1 VDRTRADRILGTP
14 DTAERRELVV
24 LQSSGLFD
32 GAWFTERNPDF
43 TAATHDALLHFHRF
57 GWREGRWPNPYFD
70 PTYYRSRY
78 GARIAADTNPLLHY
92 VERGEREGCRPV
104 PYFDPSWYR
113 QQHEVAEDDLCLRHF
128 LAARCTGKVSAIPE
142 FDGAYYLQHNPDV
155 ADAGMDPLE
164 HYLLQ
169 GFREGRRAGP
179 ASLGRRRNRRGTDAD
194 ANPLL
199 LLLAQ
204 QEGEQTRSPEP
215 NIAREVRRTT
225 SRHAQFEEVASL
237 PPGIALRA
245 KLLAFYLPQFAP
257 VPENEAWWGRGF
269 TEWTNVAR
277 AVPRF
282 VGHYQPRIPRDLGH
296 YRLDQGDTLRR
307 QIALARGAGI
317 HGFVFYFYW
326 FNGRALL
333 DGPLSAVLADPTL
346 DFPIC
351 LMWANENW
359 TRRWDGME
367 EDVLLAQDYRDSDE
381 PALLDR
387 FAQCFRDPRYVRV
400 AGRPVLMIYRPRLI
414 PDTAVTIARWR
425 RRLQAE
431 HGENPFLVMAQS
443 FGDTDPRPFGMD
455 AAVEFP
461 PHKLTDGLHP
471 INDDL
476 EVLDPDFSADV
487 YEYDAL
493 VAASLHEPLVPYDL
507 IKTAVPGWDNDARR
521 QGAGLVLHGATPDS
535 YQAWLE
541 RLVRLAA
548 EKPVLGE
555 SIVCIN
561 AWNEWAEGA
570 YLEPDVH
577 YGAAFLN
584 ATARAVAALPRPGA
598 RTRLLLL
605 GHDAR
610 DHGAQT
616 LLLHIGE
623 TLRSVHGVA
632 VDFLLLEGGVLT
644 ERYAALGVVT
654 VAQSKLALRRAIE
667 AARDHG
673 ICHAIVN
680 TAASAAACPA
690 LAEHGI
696 AATLLIHEMPRLLR
710 EKGLLPGARS
720 GVAAAQH
727 TVFAAAYVRDCFQE
741 LIALDPAR
749 TVIRPQGV
757 YRPPEPDPAR
767 RLQSRA
773 ALNTPPGAILAIG
786 IGFAD
791 LRKGFDLFL
800 QVWRATRDLRLAVHF
815 VWVGGIDPTIEIYFG
830 SEIAAAEATGTFRCL
845 GHRTDAM
852 ELLAAADVF
861 LGIR

>member
-1 VDRTRADRILGTP
+1 MV
-14 DTAERRELVV
+14 ERRELIV

-32 GAWFTERNPDF
+32 GAWFTLRNQDF

-57 GWREGRWPNPYFD
+57 GWREGRWPNQYFD
-70 PTYYRSRY
+70 PIYYRSRY
-78 GARIAADTNPLLHY
+78 GARFEAESNPLLHY
-92 VERGEREGCRPV
+92 IEHGEAEGCRPV

-113 QQHEVAEDDLCLRHF
+113 RHHDVAEGELCLRHF
-128 LAARCTGKVSAIPE
+128 LVARCTGEVSAIPE
-142 FDGAYYLQHNPDV
+142 FDGAFYLQHNPDV

-179 ASLGRRRNRRGTDAD
+179 SSLGRKRNRRGVDTD

-199 LLLAQ
+199 ALLAQ
-204 QEGEQTRSPEP
+204 QESELTRPPEP

-225 SRHAQFEEVASL
+225 SRHAQFEEVASVL
-237 PPGIALRA
+237 PGVALRA
-245 KLLAFYLPQFAP
+245 KLLAFYLPQFYP
-257 VPENEAWWGRGF
+257 MPENEAWWGRGF

-282 VGHYQPRIPRDLGH
+282 AGHYQPRIPRDLGH
-296 YRLDQGDTLRR
+296 YRLDNPDAIRR
-307 QIALARGAGI
+307 QIVLARGAGI

-333 DGPLSAVLADPTL
+333 DGPLAALLADPTL
-346 DFPIC
+346 DIPIC

-359 TRRWDGME
+359 TRRWDGMD
-367 EDVLLAQDYRDSDE
+367 EDVLLSQDYRDADE

-387 FAQCFRDPRYVRV
+387 FAQCFRDPRYVRLS
-400 AGRPVLMIYRPRLI
+400 GRPVLMIYRPQLI
-414 PDTAVTIARWR
+414 PDTAATIARWR
-425 RRLQAE
+425 RRFSE
-431 HGENPFLVMAQS
+431 DYGENPFLVMAQS
-443 FGDTDPRPFGMD
+443 FGDIDPRPFGMD

-461 PHKLTDGLHP
+461 PHKLSDQLSVINEGL
-471 INDDL
+471 D
-476 EVLDPDFSADV
+476 VLDPDFSADV
-487 YEYDAL
+487 YDYGAL
-493 VAASLHEPLVPYDL
+493 VSASLEEAQVPYDL

-541 RLVRLAA
+541 QLVRRAV

-555 SIVCIN
+555 SVVCIN

-584 ATARAVAALPRPGA
+584 ATARAVAALPRPA
-598 RTRLLLL
+598 SRTRLLLL

-623 TLRSVHGVA
+623 TLRSVHGIDVE
-632 VDFLLLEGGVLT
+632 FLLLEGGVLV
-644 ERYAALGVVT
+644 ERYAALSPVA
-654 VAQSKLALRRAIE
+654 VAQSKSALQSTIQ
-667 AARDHG
+667 AARDRG
-673 ICHAIVN
+673 VCHAIVN

-696 AATLLIHEMPRLLR
+696 ANTLLIHEMPSLLR
-710 EKGLLPGARS
+710 EKGLIPGARA
-720 GVAAAQH
+720 GVAAAQR
-727 TVFAAAYVRDCFQE
+727 TVFAAAYVRDCFQD
-741 LIALDPAR
+741 LIALDPAK
-749 TVIRPQGV
+749 TVIRAQGV
-757 YRPPEPDPAR
+757 YRRPNPDPER
-767 RLQSRA
+767 RVRCRT
-773 ALNTPPGAILAIG
+773 ALNVPLEATLAIG

-800 QVWRATRDLRLAVHF
+800 QVWRAAQGGAGPAHF
-815 VWVGGIDPTIEIYFG
+815 MWVGGVDPTIQTYLG

-852 ELLAAADVF
+852 DLLAAADVF
-861 LGIR
+861 LGIM

>member
-1 VDRTRADRILGTP
+1 LDRKLADRILSTP
-14 DTAERRELVV
+14 NSVERREFIL

-32 GAWFTERNPDF
+32 GAWFTVRNPDF
-43 TAATHDALLHFHRF
+43 AAATHDALLHFHRF

-70 PTYYRSRY
+70 PAYYTNRY
-78 GARIAADTNPLLHY
+78 GAQFETDTNPLLHY
-92 VERGEREGCRPV
+92 IERGEREGCRPV

-113 QQHEVAEDDLCLRHF
+113 QQHDVPDAELCLQHF
-128 LAARCTGKVSAIPE
+128 LKERCTGKVSAIPE

-155 ADAGMDPLE
+155 AEAGMDPLE

-169 GFREGRRAGP
+169 GFREGRRAEP
-179 ASLGRRRNRRGTDAD
+179 ASLGRKHNRRGVDAD

-204 QEGEQTRSPEP
+204 QEDKQTRSPEP

-225 SRHAQFEEVASL
+225 SRHAHFEEVAGL
-237 PPGIALRA
+237 APGNILRA
-245 KLLAFYLPQFAP
+245 KLLAFYLPQYSP
-257 VPENEAWWGRGF
+257 IPENEVWWGRGF

-307 QIALARGAGI
+307 QIALARGAGV

-333 DGPLSAVLADPTL
+333 DGPLAAVLADPTL

-367 EDVLLAQDYRDSDE
+367 EDVLLAQDYLDADE
-381 PALLDR
+381 PALLER

-400 AGRPVLMIYRPRLI
+400 DGRPVLMIYRSRLI

-425 RRLQAE
+425 RRLQAN
-431 HGENPFLVMAQS
+431 HGENPLLVMAQS

-461 PHKLTDGLHP
+461 PHKLTDRLNIMNESLH
-471 INDDL
+471 
-476 EVLDPDFSADV
+476 VLDPDFSADV
-487 YEYDAL
+487 YDYDAL
-493 VAASLHEPLVPYDL
+493 VSASLEEPPVPYDL

-521 QGAGLVLHGATPDS
+521 QGAGLVLHGATPDA

-541 RLVRLAA
+541 QLVRRAA
-548 EKPVLGE
+548 TAPILGE

-584 ATARAVAALPRPGA
+584 ATARAVATLPRPA
-598 RTRLLLL
+598 TRTRLLLV

-610 DHGAQT
+610 NHGAQT

-623 TLRSVHGVA
+623 TLRSVHGIA
-632 VDFLLLEGGVLT
+632 VEFLLLEGGTLT
-644 ERYAALGVVT
+644 EQYAALGVVT
-654 VAQSKLALRRAIE
+654 VAQSKSALRGAIE
-667 AARDHG
+667 AARERG
-673 ICHAIVN
+673 ICYAIVN
-680 TAASAAACPA
+680 TAASAAACPM
-690 LAEHGI
+690 LVEHGI
-696 AATLLIHEMPRLLR
+696 AVTLLIHEMPSLLR
-710 EKGLLPGARS
+710 EKGLLPGARA
-720 GVAAAQH
+720 GVAAARR
-727 TVFAAAYVRDCFQE
+727 TVFAASYVRDCFQD
-741 LIALDPAR
+741 LIALNPDR
-749 TVIRPQGV
+749 TVIRAQGV
-757 YRPPEPDPAR
+757 YRATERTVAR
-767 RLQSRA
+767 RLQGRA
-773 ALNTPPGAILAIG
+773 SLGIPPGATLAIG

-800 QVWRATRDLRLAVHF
+800 QVWRAARSNSNWSFGCISFTVRVGPRRGAAVLSRS
-815 VWVGGIDPTIEIYFG
+815 G
-830 SEIAAAEATGTFRCL
+830 SA
-845 GHRTDAM
+845 
-852 ELLAAADVF
+852 
-861 LGIR
+861 